1 MDNENELNSQNQN
14 TPIQNTP
21 TRNIPEQNIPMQNI
35 PNFEN
40 NNQQNAYLLNSI
52 IDSLSG
58 WMKFIGIYTIISG
71 ALTCLGII
79 TAAIGVPLILAG
91 IALTKGSKSIKNYK
105 QYNSPYILN
114 EVFSS
119 MNKYFKIQGIL
130 TIISIVI
137 LVIYFVILLF
147 ALVFSFR
154 GFFYNYF

>member
-1 MDNENELNSQNQN
+1 MDNDNELNSQISNN
-14 TPIQNTP
+14 PIQNT
-21 TRNIPEQNIPMQNI
+21 PMQNI
-35 PNFEN
+35 PNYEN
-40 NNQQNAYLLNSI
+40 NNQQNAYFLNSI

-114 EVFSS
+114 ELFTS

-130 TIISIVI
+130 TIIGIVI
-137 LVIYFVILLF
+137 MILYFVFILF

-154 GFFYNYF
+154 GIFYNFF